1 MRVRIN
7 VSKSDT
13 AGKAGILVFIIL
25 GSIFFLI
32 GIVQIILGVVFL
44 KTTDDQDDYVKIKAV
59 ISEIVVDRDSDGDT
73 DYDVFVDYTY
83 DGVTYGKK
91 PFNMYSSSMYEGKEI
106 DILCDPDNPEKIT
119 YEGSHLLPAIIMFVM
134 GGIFSLVAIILL
146 IVMINVMKNPRESKE
161 KLEKKGKRVTA
172 TVEEVM
178 VDEQASVNG
187 NTAYRIICV
196 YKDEV
201 DNIMYRYKSDIL
213 FEDPSGFYY
222 KGASIDV
229 LINPE
234 DPGDYH
240 VIVEHMQTTKVV
252 DFV

>member
-1 MRVRIN
+1 MRIN
-7 VSKSDT
+7 IDSSKSDK

-25 GSIFFLI
+25 GSIFLLI
-32 GIVQIILGVVFL
+32 GIGQIVMGFFFL
-44 KTTDDQDDYVKIKAV
+44 KFGEKTDDYVKIKAV

-73 DYDVFVDYTY
+73 DYEVFVDYTY

-119 YEGSHLLPAIIMFVM
+119 YEGSHMLPSIILFIL
-134 GGIFSLVAIILL
+134 GGVFSLVAIILL
-146 IVMINVMKNPRESKE
+146 IVMACVSKNSKDGKK
-161 KLEKKGKRVTA
+161 KLEKKGVRVSA
-172 TVEEVM
+172 TVEEVR
-178 VDEQASVNG
+178 VDEQASANG
-187 NTAYRIICV
+187 NIAYRIICV
-196 YKDEV
+196 YNDEV
-201 DNIMYRYKSDIL
+201 DNIMYRYKSDVL
-213 FEDPSGFYY
+213 FDDPSGFYY